1 MEQVWQVSGGKPDAV
16 SGPGAAPGDET
27 QPAFS
32 RTAGLLM
39 DIKLQVRV
47 LFGRTN
53 LRLRDVL
60 KLASG
65 SIVELDR
72 SPDDIVELVVNDRVI
87 ARGEVVVVEG
97 CYGIRVTEIVSRKSD
112 TSEDLANLF
121 QNLGG

>member
-1 MEQVWQVSGGKPDAV
+1 MEQMWPVSQGKSDDAPTV
-16 SGPGAAPGDET
+16 EGQAPI
-27 QPAFS
+27 S
-32 RTAGLLM
+32 KTAGLLM

-53 LRLRDVL
+53 LRLREVL
-60 KLASG
+60 KLDPG

-97 CYGIRVTEIVSRKSD
+97 CYGIRVTEIVTRKSD

>member
-1 MEQVWQVSGGKPDAV
+1 MEQVWQVSDRKSDAT
-16 SGPGAAPGDET
+16 PGVEA
-27 QPAFS
+27 QPPFS

-60 KLASG
+60 KLSSG

-87 ARGEVVVVEG
+87 ARGQVVVIEG
-97 CYGIRVTEIVSRKSD
+97 CYGIRVTEILTRRQD

-121 QNLGG
+121 QNLGR